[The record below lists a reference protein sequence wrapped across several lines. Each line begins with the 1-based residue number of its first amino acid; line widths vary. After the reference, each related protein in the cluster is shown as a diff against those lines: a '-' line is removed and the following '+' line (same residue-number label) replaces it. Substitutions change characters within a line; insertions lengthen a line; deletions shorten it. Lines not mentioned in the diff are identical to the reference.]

1 MKIAKLILLAC
12 PAFLASILMLA
23 NPAQAFSLKS
33 AYTTPVIAVVSTQEI
48 PSLAAPQL
56 IQKSN
61 PIIDQL
67 GCNCAKCAS
76 AQFEL
81 IQGKL
86 PSVDF

>member
-1 MKIAKLILLAC
+1 MNIAKLILLVC

-23 NPAQAFSLKS
+23 NPAQASSLN
-33 AYTTPVIAVVSTQEI
+33 AYTTPAIAVVSTQEI

-61 PIIDQL
+61 PILDRL
-67 GCNCAKCAS
+67 GCNCAECTQ